1 MKSPTNV
8 ERHLE
13 SPAPPRE
20 PGIVMVSPSRV
31 DTRGAWIV
39 RGAFH
44 LTLAEA
50 TALGRPP
57 HRAVT
62 LLVQRDDDHN
72 VFTPFR
78 EHILF
83 ADDEVA
89 VGGRGVGG
97 YFNIDVH
104 AHMGQPIP
112 GRYFFIAS
120 IGVHVSTAVG
130 AVCAP

>member
-8 ERHLE
+8 ERHPD

-20 PGIVMVSPSRV
+20 PGIVIVSPSRV
-31 DTRGAWIV
+31 EARQPWIL

-44 LTLAEA
+44 LTSAEA
-50 TALGRPP
+50 TSLGRPS
-57 HRAVT
+57 HRAVA

-83 ADDEVA
+83 ADDEVG
-89 VGGRGVGG
+89 VGGGGIGG

-120 IGVHVSTAVG
+120 IGTHVSVAVE
-130 AVCAP
+130 AACVP